1 MTFGLPFMR
10 RFYRRLER
18 LVLKKSHRLREG
30 AGGFRRHRNRNR
42 NLKRETA
49 GTVSCLLFGFFIF
62 LAFGLTFPTF
72 FVENGWVTLKPLI
85 VLLALLFA
93 PCLAFAQSFAQSF
106 TVNGPFEPGRYMPLD
121 GRERWQR
128 WVREDGRSPA
138 IHVESVATAL
148 YLQAI
153 PDPSAWPRTSGG
165 FARRLGSSYGSNLIQ
180 NTVQE
185 SMAAVEGTDPRYF
198 ACGCS
203 GFFQRSGHALK
214 MTFLTYNRNGDKT
227 LDIPQ
232 LSGAYGSSM
241 IEAVWWPH
249 HYTALAQGV
258 QTGHLEVGFIAAEH
272 VVQEFS
278 PELKRLFHLHFGKDD
293 DAR

>member
-1 MTFGLPFMR
+1 MR
-10 RFYRRLER
+10 GFYKRLER
-18 LVLKKSHRLREG
+18 LGNKKSHRLREG
-30 AGGFRRHRNRNR
+30 AGGFRRHGHRNRK
-42 NLKRETA
+42 LKPKAA
-49 GTVSCLLFGFFIF
+49 GAASGIFLGFFLF
-62 LAFGLTFPTF
+62 LAFSLHFPGIF
-72 FVENGWVTLKPLI
+72 MENGCVTLKALI
-85 VLLALLFA
+85 VLLALFFA
-93 PCLAFAQSFAQSF
+93 PCLAFAQLFTQSF
-106 TVNGPFEPGRYMPLD
+106 TVNGPFEPGRYVPMD
-121 GRERWQR
+121 GHERWQR

-138 IHVESVATAL
+138 IHVESLATAL

-180 NTVQE
+180 ITVQE

-203 GFFQRSGHALK
+203 GFFPRSGHALK

-241 IEAVWWPH
+241 IEAMWWPH
-249 HYTALAQGV
+249 HYTALTQGV

-278 PELKRLFHLHFGKDD
+278 PELKRLFHLHFGKDN